1 MATRFPFLL
10 ARRSCPLSRWNSLTT
25 NHVGV
30 PFRPRGRKAG
40 LKHPKP
46 SFQIPSIVNTS
57 NRTYRKV
64 QLSSTRVLRQIPITV
79 HAAPVLENKHEA
91 IQRITT
97 CRTATPAAKKR
108 HPFYVKVPRLSL
120 SVQKLQLNA
129 ALWNARS
136 VNGKIGAIASTLI
149 DDNLDILIITETWL
163 KCDDD
168 PIIAEFHASIS
179 GYNIHQHHRMKRRGG
194 GVAVITRSNLQVIE
208 KRCCTFQSF
217 ESLGITVRS
226 SSQLL
231 NIHVLYRPPHSSKNT
246 STTNQFIA
254 EFTSLLESEVP
265 SPGHLLIAGDFNF
278 HVDDTSS
285 PDAVK
290 LHDLLEC
297 MGLQQHVHTSTHVK
311 GHTLDLLVTRTTDQH
326 LHSVRTDNSLISDH
340 SLVHFKLKVQRPAN
354 TMLKISRRS
363 YDKMDGADLHNK
375 LSLKLSNR
383 PQDADIENLSY
394 FFREAVTEVLNDVAP
409 ITDRRIT
416 NKSAYRPYHSTET
429 ALLRVHNDIMCAL
442 NKKMD
447 VVLIMLDLSAAFD
460 TIDHEIL
467 LQRLES
473 RFGITGTALSW
484 FRSYLENRT
493 QSVTAGTAS
502 SPCSHVKYG
511 VPQGSVLGPLLFTL
525 YIAPLE
531 DIIAEHGLE
540 CMMYADDS
548 QVYVIC
554 NTPADVRSCLEH
566 CIGNIRIWMK
576 SNMLILNDDKTEVI
590 HFSSRLKSD
599 VSVMANLRIGDFD
612 ITPSTSVR
620 NLGVRLNSDGFMS
633 DQINQICRNGYYSL
647 YRISKIRKLLDRSTT
662 ETLIHAFVTSQL
674 DYCNSLLYGVS
685 KEQLSRLQSVQ
696 NAAARARLV
705 TQSRKFDHITPV
717 LIDLHWLPIEARIR
731 FKVLFNYL

>member
-1 MATRFPFLL
+1 MLHIPVIRIVGYYCAFVQSATEH
-10 ARRSCPLSRWNSLTT
+10 SCL
-25 NHVGV
+25 
-30 PFRPRGRKAG
+30 
-40 LKHPKP
+40 
-46 SFQIPSIVNTS
+46 I
-57 NRTYRKV
+57 
-64 QLSSTRVLRQIPITV
+64 SST
-79 HAAPVLENKHEA
+79 
-91 IQRITT
+91 
-97 CRTATPAAKKR
+97 
-108 HPFYVKVPRLSL
+108 
-120 SVQKLQLNA
+120 
-129 ALWNARS
+129 
-136 VNGKIGAIASTLI
+136 TLI
-149 DDNLDILIITETWL
+149 E
-163 KCDDD
+163 
-168 PIIAEFHASIS
+168 EHF
-179 GYNIHQHHRMKRRGG
+179 Y
-194 GVAVITRSNLQVIE
+194 
-208 KRCCTFQSF
+208 
-217 ESLGITVRS
+217 
-226 SSQLL
+226 
-231 NIHVLYRPPHSSKNT
+231 
-246 STTNQFIA
+246 TNQFIA

-297 MGLQQHVHTSTHVK
+297 IGLQQHVHTSTHVK
-311 GHTLDLLVTRTTDQH
+311 EHTLDLLVTRKTDQH

-416 NKSAYRPYHSTET
+416 NKVRAPWYSEELIESRKK
-429 ALLRVHNDIMCAL
+429 LR
-442 NKKMD
+442 
-447 VVLIMLDLSAAFD
+447 
-460 TIDHEIL
+460 
-467 LQRLES
+467 RLEMKWRNSQLEIDRQIFIQERSKYARLCDHIKS
-473 RFGITGTALSW
+473 RYHRSRIQEADSRKLFTIIAELSSVKS
-484 FRSYLENRT
+484 RSANSEPDNISKDDLPSKFLEYFESKISNLRNGL
-493 QSVTAGTAS
+493 SVQIDQCDHTRL
-502 SPCSHVKYG
+502 PSHILIKFTPVTVDNVKG
-511 VPQGSVLGPLLFTL
+511 LIKNAPSKSCELDVLPTKLLKNCIDAGSVLGPLLFTL

-674 DYCNSLLYGVS
+674 GLL
-685 KEQLSRLQSVQ
+685 Q
-696 NAAARARLV
+696 
-705 TQSRKFDHITPV
+705 
-717 LIDLHWLPIEARIR
+717 
-731 FKVLFNYL
+731 